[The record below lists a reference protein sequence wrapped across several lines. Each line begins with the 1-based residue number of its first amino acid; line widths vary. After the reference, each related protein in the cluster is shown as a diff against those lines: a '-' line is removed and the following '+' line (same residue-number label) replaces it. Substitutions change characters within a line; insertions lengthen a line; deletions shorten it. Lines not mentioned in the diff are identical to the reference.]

1 MASRSGNRFF
11 MKTMGTWACS
21 ACGLVP
27 VVSGQT
33 QIVLFDYFGCKAEV
47 FVSCFGACY
56 LSSLTNALRR
66 DRCVVRARV
75 LGVHDLTE
83 RSIAAQAFTSCQPEH
98 LSWGLCTD
106 AFCADLLRPR
116 TSWRCG
122 AHLSKHFVIPSAK
135 ICIQATYERTSLRWN
150 AVHALVSLNEWGSQ
164 ASWDFGF
171 ICWLLGH
178 ASWSN
183 IIWHEPFNDGFGCLK
198 ACLLVGPA
206 T

>member
-1 MASRSGNRFF
+1 MTEAVFNFIMASRSGNRFF

-21 ACGLVP
+21 ACGFVP

-47 FVSCFGACY
+47 FVSSFGACY

-98 LSWGLCTD
+98 LS
-106 AFCADLLRPR
+106 
-116 TSWRCG
+116 
-122 AHLSKHFVIPSAK
+122 
-135 ICIQATYERTSLRWN
+135 
-150 AVHALVSLNEWGSQ
+150 
-164 ASWDFGF
+164 
-171 ICWLLGH
+171 
-178 ASWSN
+178 
-183 IIWHEPFNDGFGCLK
+183 
-198 ACLLVGPA
+198 
-206 T
+206 